1 MEAGFRIPGHVHVC
15 VTADGSVLLDLKRDR
30 YFGLDRAQTELL
42 AELVPQW
49 PRPAWEWA
57 PDTAIRGGD
66 DATAIELCES
76 LAGDGLL
83 DLRKQGE
90 GEPSCD
96 ESDACRRS
104 DTPRRDMKGEWTSI
118 GDELEVR
125 ARMGTRDVIQ
135 FISAYAWARWSLAAR
150 SLATIEGAVRRSK
163 QRALNPTKVFSARP
177 RAVSASVNQVA
188 AWVDTFRRLRP
199 FVFAAEGRCLLHALT
214 LVRFLEGYRFYPEWV
229 IGVATQPWSAHSWVQ
244 WDCFL
249 LDTNPE
255 KVCGFTPILVV

>member
-1 MEAGFRIPGHVHVC
+1 MEAGFRIPRHVHVC

-42 AELVPQW
+42 AEVVPRW

-57 PDTAIRGGD
+57 ADTAILGGD

-76 LAGDGLL
+76 LVGNGLL
-83 DLRKQGE
+83 ALRKQGE
-90 GEPSCD
+90 REPFRD
-96 ESDACRRS
+96 ESDACTRS
-104 DTPRRDMKGEWTSI
+104 DTRHRDMKGEWTSI

-135 FISAYAWARWSLAAR
+135 FICAYAWARWSLAVR
-150 SLATIEGAVRRSK
+150 SLATIEIVVRRTK
-163 QRALNPTKVFSARP
+163 QRALHPTKVFSARP
-177 RAVSASVNQVA
+177 RAVSASVDQVA

-214 LVRFLEGYRFYPEWV
+214 LMRFLKGYGFYPEWV